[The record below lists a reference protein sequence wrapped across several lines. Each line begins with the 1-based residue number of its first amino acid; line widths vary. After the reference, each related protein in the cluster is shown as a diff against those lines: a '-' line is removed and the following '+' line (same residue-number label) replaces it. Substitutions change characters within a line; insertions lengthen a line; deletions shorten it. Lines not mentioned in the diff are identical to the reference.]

1 MLIPAHSEP
10 GATLLKPI
18 PLNYGITM
26 VSEAIVGVKE
36 TWKHG
41 KENSENPSVPN
52 SCGFEEFLETW
63 GGFGEILGTKNRCG
77 PSDYL
82 TISD

>member
-1 MLIPAHSEP
+1 VLIPAHSGL

-26 VSEAIVGVKE
+26 VSEAILGVK
-36 TWKHG
+36 
-41 KENSENPSVPN
+41 
-52 SCGFEEFLETW
+52 ETW
-63 GGFGEILGTKNRCG
+63 GGFGEMLGTKNRCG